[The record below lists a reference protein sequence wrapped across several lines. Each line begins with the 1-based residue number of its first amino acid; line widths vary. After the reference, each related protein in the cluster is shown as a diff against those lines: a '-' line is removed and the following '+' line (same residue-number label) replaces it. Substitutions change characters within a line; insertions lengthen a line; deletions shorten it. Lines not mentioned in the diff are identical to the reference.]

1 MPTKMLPTNPSLSH
15 LKSQAKTILQGL
27 ESIDPIVCQRIREFH
42 PRFTEFSDAQIS
54 VSRFKLSDAQL
65 TVARE
70 YGFASW
76 PRLKSQIEEQIQ
88 ARLKLPAHERIDDP
102 RFRRAVDLL
111 DAGDG
116 EGLRG
121 HLAAFPEL
129 LGQRVELPGA
139 NYFRNPSLLEF
150 AAENPIRRGQLP
162 KNILSTVKV
171 ILDAG
176 VDQQSLDGTL
186 ELVASGSLVRMGGV
200 QTELIALLCR
210 YGAKA
215 GSALGAAV
223 AHGEF
228 EAVQSLLDNGAKLDL
243 ASSAA
248 LGREEAFRR
257 MLPKSGPRAR
267 HLALAMAAQFGS
279 TNCLKMLLLAG
290 EDPNRFNP
298 KGAHSHS
305 TPLHQAA
312 YGGHLE
318 VVRALVE
325 AGASTTQK
333 DVLFGGTPLDWA
345 EHGGRAEIAD
355 YLRAH
360 SNGA

>member
-1 MPTKMLPTNPSLSH
+1 
-15 LKSQAKTILQGL
+15 
-27 ESIDPIVCQRIREFH
+27 
-42 PRFTEFSDAQIS
+42 
-54 VSRFKLSDAQL
+54 
-65 TVARE
+65 
-70 YGFASW
+70 
-76 PRLKSQIEEQIQ
+76 
-88 ARLKLPAHERIDDP
+88 
-102 RFRRAVDLL
+102 
-111 DAGDG
+111 
-116 EGLRG
+116 
-121 HLAAFPEL
+121 
-129 LGQRVELPGA
+129 
-139 NYFRNPSLLEF
+139 
-150 AAENPIRRGQLP
+150 
-162 KNILSTVKV
+162 
-171 ILDAG
+171 
-176 VDQQSLDGTL
+176 
-186 ELVASGSLVRMGGV
+186 MGGV

-318 VVRALVE
+318 VARALVE

-345 EHGGRAEIAD
+345 EHGERAEVSD
-355 YLRAH
+355 FLRAH

>member
-1 MPTKMLPTNPSLSH
+1 MPTKNAADKPEFVAFEIPS
-15 LKSQAKTILQGL
+15 QD
-27 ESIDPIVCQRIREFH
+27 DPIVCQRIREFH

-200 QTELIALLCR
+200 QTGLIALLCR

-318 VVRALVE
+318 VARALVE

-345 EHGGRAEIAD
+345 EHGERAEVSD
-355 YLRAH
+355 FLRAH